1 MDVIFIE
8 DRKEF
13 DSIMRYNNIEYINN
27 HPNTI
32 LLTMNYAN
40 FPDLRIGVETPFEK
54 GVEYLAKYISQS
66 KNVYVLGNVWVG
78 FSKSKNIRISLGDS
92 VQYYINLGKA
102 LEKTEY
108 KEYIEVMHDS
118 FIDLMD
124 IYKKINECINSRVNE
139 FPKFEEINSEFR
151 KMFLLFELVERINTE
166 ILWELEHLQDEY
178 LRSNYHEHI
187 EYISESIFAS
197 EFYEEF
203 MENCDA
209 ARYIQGLFDSIEE
222 NFYDETDLFTLL
234 TKVIPSEEFKEYLYP
249 NTCEA
254 LYLEIKEAY
263 FALIRES
270 IWESCSF
277 SVFGDEFCFYNK
289 NHEFLNISK
298 DILILVGANGVGKS
312 YFLSNISNNYRKLE
326 LNVSISNKV
335 LENERSFHANVI
347 NINSKLSYNEHK
359 QFFEN
364 LVCAL
369 LENKN
374 LLIFMLS
381 VLENDPLFS
390 FISVVSKIDTLS
402 EKINNDKSSMDVFLT
417 EYRDQLYKDVGF
429 GEFFDSLSDGQQ
441 RVLEI
446 IVVICSSLPYVKQN
460 NKTQY
465 WNLLLIDEPE
475 NSLHPPYITTLI
487 KIIKDFQDI
496 NIYSSSIIATHSP
509 MIVQEFT
516 SDMVRIVRREVDE
529 VGNHIRQNLEIPS
542 FETYGENIGILT
554 DRIFG
559 RDPLNTGFRQTLKD
573 IVNSL
578 PKNELFSPEVRE
590 KYIYS
595 QIGVTSLGMEASMVL
610 NGLISSR
617 RKNIELKEKNS
628 EDSR

>member
-1 MDVIFIE
+1 MKVIFIE

-40 FPDLRIGVETPFEK
+40 FTDLQIGVETPFEK

-92 VQYYINLGKA
+92 VQYYRNLGKA
-102 LEKTEY
+102 LEKTDYEEY
-108 KEYIEVMHDS
+108 LEVMHDS
-118 FIDLMD
+118 FKDLLD
-124 IYKKINECINSRVNE
+124 IYKKITECINSQVND
-139 FPKFEEINSEFR
+139 FPKCEEINSEFR
-151 KMFLLFELVERINTE
+151 RMFLLFEIVERINTE

-178 LRSNYHEHI
+178 LRSK
-187 EYISESIFAS
+187 YIQSLFESI
-197 EFYEEF
+197 
-203 MENCDA
+203 
-209 ARYIQGLFDSIEE
+209 QE

-234 TKVIPSEEFKEYLYP
+234 TEVIPSEEFKQYLYP

-254 LYLEIKEAY
+254 LYIEIKEAY
-263 FALIRES
+263 FALIREN

-298 DILILVGANGVGKS
+298 DILILVGANGAGKS

-326 LNVSISNKV
+326 PNVSISSKV
-335 LENERSFHANVI
+335 LENERIFHTNVI
-347 NINSKLSYNEHK
+347 NINSKLSYNEPK
-359 QFFEN
+359 KFFEN
-364 LVCAL
+364 LVRAL
-369 LENKN
+369 FPGNKN

-390 FISVVSKIDTLS
+390 FVSVVSKIDTLS
-402 EKINNDKSSMDVFLT
+402 EKINNDKSSMDTFLT
-417 EYRDQLYKDVGF
+417 EYIDQLYKDVEF
-429 GEFFDSLSDGQQ
+429 GEFFDSLSDGQR

-446 IVVICSSLPYVKQN
+446 IVVICRSLPYVKQK

-465 WNLLLIDEPE
+465 WNLFLIDEPE

-529 VGNHIRQNLEIPS
+529 VGNHVRQNLEIPS

-554 DRIFG
+554 DLIFG
-559 RDPLNTGFRQTLKD
+559 RDPLNTGFRQTLKN
-573 IVNSL
+573 IVSSL
-578 PKNELFSPEVRE
+578 PENELSSPGVRE
-590 KYIYS
+590 KYIYPK
-595 QIGVTSLGMEASMVL
+595 IGVTSLGMEASMVL

-617 RKNIELKEKNS
+617 RKNIEFKKS
-628 EDSR
+628 EGSR

>member
-1 MDVIFIE
+1 MKVIFIE

-40 FPDLRIGVETPFEK
+40 FTDLQIGVETPFEK

-92 VQYYINLGKA
+92 VQYYRNLGKA
-102 LEKTEY
+102 LEKTDYEEY
-108 KEYIEVMHDS
+108 LEVMHDS
-118 FIDLMD
+118 FKDLLD
-124 IYKKINECINSRVNE
+124 IYKKITECINSRVND
-139 FPKFEEINSEFR
+139 FPKCEEINSEFR
-151 KMFLLFELVERINTE
+151 RMFLLFEIVERINTE

-178 LRSNYHEHI
+178 LRSK
-187 EYISESIFAS
+187 YIQSLFESI
-197 EFYEEF
+197 
-203 MENCDA
+203 
-209 ARYIQGLFDSIEE
+209 QE

-234 TKVIPSEEFKEYLYP
+234 TEVIPSEEFKQYLYP

-254 LYLEIKEAY
+254 LYIEIKEAY
-263 FALIRES
+263 FALIREN

-298 DILILVGANGVGKS
+298 DILILVGANGAGKS

-326 LNVSISNKV
+326 PNVSISSKV
-335 LENERSFHANVI
+335 LENERIFHTNVI
-347 NINSKLSYNEHK
+347 NINSKLSYNEPK
-359 QFFEN
+359 KFFEN
-364 LVCAL
+364 LVRAL
-369 LENKN
+369 FPGNKN

-390 FISVVSKIDTLS
+390 FVSVVSKIDTLS
-402 EKINNDKSSMDVFLT
+402 EKINNDKSSMDTFLT
-417 EYRDQLYKDVGF
+417 EYIDQLYKDVEF
-429 GEFFDSLSDGQQ
+429 GEFFDSLSDGQR

-446 IVVICSSLPYVKQN
+446 IVVICRSLPYVKQK

-465 WNLLLIDEPE
+465 WNLFLIDEPE

-529 VGNHIRQNLEIPS
+529 VGNHVRQNLEIPS

-554 DRIFG
+554 DLIFG
-559 RDPLNTGFRQTLKD
+559 RDPLNTGFRQTLKN
-573 IVNSL
+573 IVSSL
-578 PKNELFSPEVRE
+578 PENELSSPGVRE
-590 KYIYS
+590 KYIYPK
-595 QIGVTSLGMEASMVL
+595 IGVTSLGMEASMVL

-617 RKNIELKEKNS
+617 RKNIEFKKS
-628 EDSR
+628 EGSR